1 MFILFEEK
9 RENKEYKG
17 KEQVRWDQQ
26 ADEGGWGQRGI
37 KENIFCITAVP
48 IDLQWKKEDS
58 CEALYKCIKQ
68 SLPQ

>member
-26 ADEGGWGQRGI
+26 ADEGGWGQRGNNQR
-37 KENIFCITAVP
+37 EYFLHYGSTHRPPMEEGRLLQGTAQV
-48 IDLQWKKEDS
+48 
-58 CEALYKCIKQ
+58 Y
-68 SLPQ
+68 